1 VNQLRAARLVATT
14 DLRRRLRNRTFWL
27 SAVVGPI
34 VLAALISL
42 AFGDE
47 GFDATIGVVD
57 DDGSEL
63 SGRFVDGV
71 ESAEGEGLSFDV
83 LSSDA
88 AARTAV
94 DDGDVGAAIVVP
106 EGFSDSLSTDS
117 PGDLVVLTSSDGAV
131 SAEVARAVASNFTDR
146 ANAARLATAASLA
159 AGGPAPSADVLAD
172 ISLPV
177 QVDTT
182 GTGGDVSPAA
192 YFGPSMGLLF
202 LFLSVSAIARG
213 LLAEQRVRLLDRIRA
228 GPVSDAAILGGKA
241 AGVVVVGTASLLVI
255 WAVTSLVLGA
265 DWGDP
270 LGVVLLIVA
279 AALAVAGIAGLIA
292 GVARTE
298 QSADSLAT
306 AVAFVFAL
314 LGGAFIPPGDLP
326 DTLARLT
333 VLTPTGVALRGFA
346 ELSAGG
352 GDAVSVL
359 PEVLV
364 LLAWALAT
372 GLVAA
377 RVLPRRLGVR

>member
-1 VNQLRAARLVATT
+1 M
-14 DLRRRLRNRTFWL
+14 
-27 SAVVGPI
+27 VGPI

-57 DDGSEL
+57 EDGSEL

-71 ESAEGEGLSFDV
+71 ESAEGGGLSFDV
-83 LSSDA
+83 LASAA

-106 EGFSDSLSTDS
+106 EGFSDTLSTDS

-279 AALAVAGIAGLIA
+279 AALAVAGIAGFIA

-372 GLVAA
+372 GVVAA